1 MARKKEKSKQL
12 ASLIAATPKT
22 PESRRSQS
30 AYSSE
35 TEDENPKNEDQSGVF
50 PFLALPSELR
60 NKIYSLVF
68 SPDLRLAAPVFD
80 LDAAIFRMLQK
91 QRMLALFGVCR
102 QTHLEASHRFFS
114 THTFRIFP
122 TEPRYF
128 STKRPL
134 LARLPPHYR
143 SSITSLELRL
153 GPGWGAPP
161 PGWAVNK
168 ALGLKD
174 CVNVRVLKVFV
185 ECDPSDAVF
194 KGFRKSDGFYERFS
208 QNLLEGVLGEVPS
221 IRVVEFDAWSGA
233 KRTGS
238 MIAKLGE
245 VASRFEKIIAYE
257 PDKG

>member
-1 MARKKEKSKQL
+1 MS
-12 ASLIAATPKT
+12 
-22 PESRRSQS
+22 
-30 AYSSE
+30 
-35 TEDENPKNEDQSGVF
+35 EDQGGVF

-68 SPDLRLAAPVFD
+68 SPDLRLAPPIFD
-80 LDAAIFRMLQK
+80 LDAAIFQMLQR

-102 QTHLEASHRFFS
+102 QTHREASHRFFS

-221 IRVVEFDAWSGA
+221 IKVVEFDAWSGA